1 MLANDRLQPE
11 MSAAEEHVV
20 VTGGCGFIGSAVV
33 RGYLATGRRV
43 TVVDRVPSPEPG
55 VASLVGDLTD
65 AALLDRVIREDVS
78 GIVHLAAATSVLGSM
93 RDPLGTFEDNVAV
106 TAALIDVARARG
118 VGRFLMSSTNA
129 VVGEVGERLIN
140 EDFPLRPLTAYGATK
155 AAAEMIL
162 SGYAGSYEI
171 ATCAL
176 RFTNVYGPGMGHKD
190 SLVARLMRAARAN
203 RRVQIYGD
211 GTQRRDFVHVDDVVA
226 AVLLAWQHP
235 VGTLII
241 GSGQSPTV
249 LELVERVEAVTKMR
263 LPVDYVAPRQGEM
276 SAVIVDITRARELGY
291 RPVMGLDEG
300 LASAW
305 EDAQARWADEPG

>member
-1 MLANDRLQPE
+1 
-11 MSAAEEHVV
+11 MSAQEHVV
-20 VTGGCGFIGSAVV
+20 VTGGCGFIGKAVA
-33 RGYLATGRRV
+33 RGFLATGRRV
-43 TVVDRVPSPEPG
+43 TVVDRVRHPESG
-55 VASLVGDLTD
+55 VESVVGDLTD
-65 AALLDRVIREDVS
+65 AALRDRVIGEDVS

-93 RDPLGTFEDNVAV
+93 RDPLGTFQENVAV
-106 TAALIDVARARG
+106 TAALIDLARARG
-118 VGRFLMSSTNA
+118 VGRFLVSSTNA
-129 VVGEVGERLIN
+129 VVGEVGERVIN

-162 SGYAGSYEI
+162 AGYAGSYEI

-190 SLVARLMRAARAN
+190 SLVARLMRAARSN
-203 RRVQIYGD
+203 RRIEIYGD

-249 LELVERVEAVTKMR
+249 LELVERVEVVTKQT
-263 LPVDYVAPRQGEM
+263 LPVEYVAPRQGEM
-276 SAVIVDITRARELGY
+276 SAVIVDITKARELGF
-291 RPVMGLDEG
+291 RPVIELDEG